1 MYKVS
6 KKPWYVLI
14 FLVWGLLVGF
24 LFWLTRDEP
33 LSKEAELLLAN
44 VQLYDASITEHPYF
58 DVLGFDAR
66 SDRDSQVLSCH

>member
-44 VQLYDASITEHPYF
+44 VQLYDASK
-58 DVLGFDAR
+58 
-66 SDRDSQVLSCH
+66 LSLKSKHVFFSELV